1 MLGMGISH
9 LHLTPAEFFKMRIG
23 HFYAAMDAWGEHEL
37 AKQRFTAEL
46 MRMQTTDLLN
56 IQLKKKDRIK
66 AGELWRFPWEVE
78 EDEAKPTTDD
88 EIKKHNE
95 ALLKRLLKNGG

>member
-1 MLGMGISH
+1 MLGMGIAH
-9 LHLTPAEFFKMRIG
+9 LHLTPAEFYEMRIG

-37 AKQRFTAEL
+37 SKQRFTAEL
-46 MRMQTTDLLN
+46 IRMQTTDLLN
-56 IQLKKKDRIK
+56 IQLKKKDRLK

-78 EDEAKPTTDD
+78 DEVDKPTTDD

-95 ALLKRLLKNGG
+95 EILKRLLKNGG